1 MNLKINSPVLNSI
14 SAVNE
19 KKEKLFDKPEV
30 LDELESDLH
39 VITAFFGVDEK
50 TAAVFAVLICD
61 YLMGESHPLNR
72 IMNTLGFKPLDF
84 FHINNLTKEFK
95 KAGWMKTSSK
105 ARGRY
110 RNGLNDFNIA
120 DEVVDAVIYNDKDR
134 LIIALP
140 DNLTDA
146 LLEIRKMIKE
156 LIDGYNKFQQLE
168 EILPAIERFSQF
180 SFIDNLMTN
189 KDLTDIEKITLLW
202 FCTENLFGVEEF
214 DLNATLDALVGD
226 GSQVYYLLKKIKEG
240 RIALFR
246 DGYVRFVNS
255 DLADFSSVALG
266 DRILSGINSECLRV
280 DNKKFTTR
288 YCQLTEPVEI
298 HEQALFFNP
307 ANQSSVNDIIEFTSP
322 DSYKSLEERFISNGL
337 KPGLTML
344 FYGLPGTGKTELVK
358 QIAKQHKRTLLQV
371 EIAAIKNMWV
381 GESEKNLKRVFREYQ
396 YALKYYEIPPILF
409 FNEADGILGERK
421 HVNTSVDQMNNAM
434 QNILLQELEDFQGIF
449 IATTNLID
457 NIDGAFDRR
466 MLYKLNFQNPD
477 QETRLRILRK
487 EFPDLPDSL
496 LADISMKYSLSGGQ
510 IQNIKKK
517 FLVDSILFAET
528 VDFAPKM
535 LRYVEE
541 ETQFRTRMGSPI
553 GFKV

>member
-1 MNLKINSPVLNSI
+1 MNLKINSPILNSI

-19 KKEKLFDKPEV
+19 KKNKLFIQPEV
-30 LDELESDLH
+30 FEELVSDLS
-39 VITAFFGVDEK
+39 VISEFFGVDEK
-50 TAAVFAVLICD
+50 TAAVLAVLICD
-61 YLMGESHPLNR
+61 QLMGEANSLNR
-72 IMNTLGFKPLDF
+72 TMRTMGFNTLDF
-84 FHINNLTKEFK
+84 ILINTQMKEFK

-105 ARGRY
+105 ARSRY
-110 RNGLNDFNIA
+110 QNCSNDYNIA
-120 DEVVDAVIYNDKDR
+120 EEVVDAVIYNDKGR
-134 LIIALP
+134 LNIALP

-156 LIDGYNKFQQLE
+156 LIDGYNKFQRLE

-180 SFIDNLMTN
+180 TFIDNLMTN
-189 KDLTDIEKITLLW
+189 KDLTDIEKVTLLW
-202 FCTENLFGVEEF
+202 SCTENLFGVEEF
-214 DLNATLDALVGD
+214 DLNATLDVLVGD
-226 GSQVYYLLKKIKEG
+226 SSEVYYLLKKIKEE

-246 DGYVRFVNS
+246 DGYMRFVNP
-255 DLADFSSVALG
+255 DLADFSSVSLG
-266 DRILSGINSECLRV
+266 DRILVGINSECMKM
-280 DNKKFTTR
+280 DNKIFTSR
-288 YCQLTEPVEI
+288 YCKLTEPVEI
-298 HEQALFFNP
+298 KEQALFFNP
-307 ANQSSVNDIIEFTSP
+307 ENQISINEIIQFTSP
-322 DSYKSLEERFISNGL
+322 DSYKSLVERFTSNGL

-358 QIAKQHKRTLLQV
+358 QIAKLHHRTLLQV

-396 YALKYYEIPPILF
+396 AALKYYEIPPILF

-477 QETRLRILRK
+477 QDTRLRILRK
-487 EFPDLPDSL
+487 EFPDLPDGL
-496 LADISMKYSLSGGQ
+496 LEDISRKYSLSGGQ

-517 FLVDSILFAET
+517 FLVDSILFTEAI
-528 VDFAPKM
+528 DCAPKM
-535 LRYVEE
+535 LRYIEE